1 MKFLTKTLIAGLI
14 MVGGIAFAQSK
25 ATDPDVHA
33 RQTLMDTN
41 GAAAGVLGGMA
52 SGKTAFDATAAAAA
66 KAQLIANAAD
76 IPVKFKPQ
84 ATDPESH
91 AKAEIWTSWD
101 DFAAKAADLGK
112 AAEALDVTSLDG
124 VKAGMGAIGG
134 ACKACHTTY
143 KAS

>member
-1 MKFLTKTLIAGLI
+1 MKFLTKSLIAGLI

-25 ATDPDVHA
+25 ATDPDVKA

-41 GAAAGVLGGMA
+41 GGAAGVLGGMA

-66 KAQLIANAAD
+66 KAMLIANAAQ
-76 IPVKFKPQ
+76 IPVVFKTN

-112 AAEALDVTSLDG
+112 AAEALDATSLDG

>member
-1 MKFLTKTLIAGLI
+1 MKFVTKSLIVGLV

-33 RQTLMDTN
+33 RQTLMDAN
-41 GAAAGVLGGMA
+41 GADAGVLGGMA
-52 SGKTAFDATAAAAA
+52 NGKTTFDATAAAAA
-66 KAQLIANAAD
+66 KAVLIANSAD
-76 IPVKFKPQ
+76 IPAKFKTN
-84 ATDPESH
+84 ASDPESH
-91 AKAEIWTSWD
+91 AKPEIWTNWD
-101 DFAAKAADLGK
+101 DFTAKAADLGK
-112 AAEALDVTSLDG
+112 AATAMDATSLDG

>member
-1 MKFLTKTLIAGLI
+1 MNFATKTLIAGLI
-14 MVGGIAFAQSK
+14 MAGGIAFAESK

-33 RQTLMDTN
+33 RQNLMDAN
-41 GAAAGVLGGMA
+41 GGAAGVLGGMA

-66 KAQLIANAAD
+66 KAKLIADAAD
-76 IPVKFKPQ
+76 IPAKFKTN
-84 ATDPESH
+84 ASDPESH
-91 AKAEIWTSWD
+91 AKPEIWTNWD
-101 DFAAKAADLGK
+101 DFVAKAGDLGK
-112 AAEALDVTSLDG
+112 AADAMDVSSLDG

>member
-1 MKFLTKTLIAGLI
+1 MNFVTKTLVVGLV
-14 MVGGIAFAQSK
+14 MAGGIAFAQSK

-33 RQTLMDTN
+33 RQVLMDAN
-41 GAAAGVLGGMA
+41 GAAIGVLGGMA

-84 ATDPESH
+84 ANDPESH

-101 DFAAKAADLGK
+101 DFAAKATDMGK
-112 AAEALDVTSLDG
+112 AATAVDATSLDG
-124 VKAGMGAIGG
+124 VKAGMEALGG

-143 KAS
+143 KSS